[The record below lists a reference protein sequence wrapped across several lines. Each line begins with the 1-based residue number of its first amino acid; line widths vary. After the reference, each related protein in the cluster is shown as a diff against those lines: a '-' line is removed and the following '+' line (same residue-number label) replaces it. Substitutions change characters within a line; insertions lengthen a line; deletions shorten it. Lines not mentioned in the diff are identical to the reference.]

1 MSTQI
6 AYLYDGSFAGFL
18 SCVYESYA
26 RREEPMVFS
35 SPDEARISLYP
46 EREVITHEDHA
57 KRVFASLQGKISVE
71 ARRLVTYGFL
81 TCLPERELRLYEF
94 IRFGYESGPSA
105 ARNLTDRRVAV
116 LTNAVGH
123 LTREVELLKGFV
135 RFSEYGRLL
144 AGEIEPKNRVLPL
157 LKGHFC
163 SRFPGEQFVL
173 HDRTHHEALFHQPG
187 KTVILPLADFTLDA
201 PCETER
207 YYRALWRR
215 FYDTIAIEGR
225 YNPKLRMTHMPKRYW
240 GTMTEFQKD

>member
-1 MSTQI
+1 MTQI

-18 SCVYESYA
+18 SCIFESYA
-26 RREEPMVFS
+26 HKEEPMVFF
-35 SPDEARISLYP
+35 SPDEDRISLYP
-46 EREVITHEDHA
+46 EREVVTHEEHA
-57 KRVFASLQGKISVE
+57 RRVFASLRRKISVE

-81 TCLPERELRLYEF
+81 TCLPERELHLYEF
-94 IRFGYESGPSA
+94 IRFGYKSGPFVT
-105 ARNLTDRRVAV
+105 RNLTDCRVAI

-135 RFSEYGRLL
+135 RFSEYDGIL

-163 SRFPGEQFVL
+163 ARFPGERFVL
-173 HDRTHHEALFHQPG
+173 YDRVHHEALFHQPD
-187 KTVILPLADFTLDA
+187 KTMVLPLADFSLDA
-201 PCETER
+201 PCESEQ

-240 GTMTEFQKD
+240 GFMTEFRED